1 MSSGHKTFTMF
12 VTVIGEL
19 LVAIAGLAL
28 GWQPWWLWPVLALSL
43 LAGAVTAFVVTDR
56 RKPLIP
62 REALA
67 DPDLPIPPREPQ
79 ERFITDVA
87 LPSQSPDYDF
97 LFSARIRWA
106 VLDESGYGP
115 PVSPGGLAVSAILER
130 ARAVTAQQLPQRCS
144 LVQHQLGGLLGTMQG
159 DASGRVLAMADAITL
174 TLSEPDRD
182 RLSKLSTVRK
192 DEAVWEHERKY
203 EKSKRAYLGDDVLK
217 DPGSAVVWY
226 LSRNEDAIEHTVDLI
241 GTLTRLAGA
250 ANTRDFPAS
259 VAEEETEA
267 APPADGHRPHAPW
280 EDFAVGPGD
289 GEQSPG
295 SGTVDCVGLLLKELG
310 LPGTAE
316 GAMLAQRVA
325 EDIAA
330 CSGPVAAEAAAAVR
344 EHFPPPAPPPY
355 ENAVPEESGPEPET
369 PEPEPPE
376 PGPSSPAD
384 LGPEPPAPQEPPP
397 PPPES

>member
-28 GWQPWWLWPVLALSL
+28 DWQPLWLWPTLAVSL
-43 LAGAVTAFVVTDR
+43 LAGAVTVFVVTDR

-130 ARAVTAQQLPQRCS
+130 ARAVTAQQLPLRCS
-144 LVQHQLGGLLGTMQG
+144 LIQHQLGGVLGTMQG
-159 DASGRVLAMADAITL
+159 DASGRVLAMADAVTL

-226 LSRNEDAIEHTVDLI
+226 LSRNEEAIEHTVDLI

-250 ANTRDFPAS
+250 ANTRDFPEP
-259 VAEEETEA
+259 AEVEEAA
-267 APPADGHRPHAPW
+267 APPSADGHRPHTTW
-280 EDFAVGPGD
+280 EDATAGPGH
-289 GEQSPG
+289 GEPG
-295 SGTVDCVGLLLKELG
+295 PGPGTVDCVSHLLKELG
-310 LPGTAE
+310 IPDTAE

-325 EDIAA
+325 ENIAK

-344 EHFPPPAPPPY
+344 DHFAPPAPPPY
-355 ENAVPEESGPEPET
+355 ENAVPEDTG
-369 PEPEPPE
+369 PEPEPPG
-376 PGPSSPAD
+376 PGPSAPAD
-384 LGPEPPAPQEPPP
+384 PGPEPPSAQKPPP
-397 PPPES
+397 GA